1 MSLTELNASHG
12 LSAIAEFFVYTK
24 IDTILGPH
32 GAIEMCVIIIIIIV
46 NCFFLNLCCNP
57 DVR

>member
-46 NCFFLNLCCNP
+46 NCFFLKFML
-57 DVR
+57 